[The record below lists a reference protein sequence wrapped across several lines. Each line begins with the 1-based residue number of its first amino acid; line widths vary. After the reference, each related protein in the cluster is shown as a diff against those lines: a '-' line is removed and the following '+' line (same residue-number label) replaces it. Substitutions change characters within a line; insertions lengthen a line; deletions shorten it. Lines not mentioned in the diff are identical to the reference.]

1 MITVSYFNLYQAVK
15 GLPETPSEGK
25 WLNKTLEISSI
36 VGADP
41 HLIEE
46 EVWKELTRELQT
58 EGHSLV
64 PITHNLIDVLW
75 AGGRPQRPANLVLPL
90 EIKYT
95 GCSTQEKLIR
105 LRENL
110 QEENVFMI
118 VLTALDEVAYLYNLR
133 GSDIEYNPVFFS
145 YGVVTM
151 TEAVVFV
158 NNTQLT
164 TQTNEALNEANIN
177 VKPYQDLERYITQQL
192 DVNTGKVWISNHS
205 SHAVT
210 QLVPRERRL
219 TKLSPVA
226 LMKAVK
232 NEVEIKGM
240 EACHIR
246 DATALCRYFAWLEK
260 EASKGTQTEISA
272 AEQLHKYRQELDEF
286 VGLSFSTISSEI
298 YLCDSG
304 AQYRDGTTDVTRTV
318 HFGTPT
324 DFERECF
331 TRVLKGL
338 INVATCVFPSK
349 IKGNCLDSL
358 ARVCLWEVGLDYGHG
373 TGHGIGMYLNVHEGP
388 MGVSWRSY
396 PDDPG
401 LQLGMFLSD
410 EPGYYEDGKF
420 GIRIEISLGW

>member
-1 MITVSYFNLYQAVK
+1 MQNKRYVNQPIHAYIIPSGDSHQSEYIASCDQRRAFISGFTGSSGTAVVTRKEAALWTDGRYFIQASQEMDHNWTLMK
-15 GLPETPSEGK
+15 QGLPETPSEGK

-133 GSDIEYNPVFFS
+133 GVRHRIQPCILSL
-145 YGVVTM
+145 
-151 TEAVVFV
+151 
-158 NNTQLT
+158 NN
-164 TQTNEALNEANIN
+164 
-177 VKPYQDLERYITQQL
+177 
-192 DVNTGKVWISNHS
+192 NTGKVWISNHS

-272 AEQLHKYRQELDEF
+272 AEQL
-286 VGLSFSTISSEI
+286 ISIDKSWM
-298 YLCDSG
+298 
-304 AQYRDGTTDVTRTV
+304 
-318 HFGTPT
+318 
-324 DFERECF
+324 
-331 TRVLKGL
+331 
-338 INVATCVFPSK
+338 
-349 IKGNCLDSL
+349 SL
-358 ARVCLWEVGLDYGHG
+358 
-373 TGHGIGMYLNVHEGP
+373 
-388 MGVSWRSY
+388 
-396 PDDPG
+396 
-401 LQLGMFLSD
+401 
-410 EPGYYEDGKF
+410 
-420 GIRIEISLGW
+420 